1 MGESQEDIKGA
12 NMLGCEIS
20 EDMRDPLRPILQMC
34 KWHHPDENM
43 DILHKA
49 YKRAVK
55 QHTGQRRKSG
65 EPYIIH
71 PLAVAQIL
79 ADLGMGPIVV
89 AAGLLHDTV
98 EDTDYTLEECR
109 ADFGDTVAG
118 LVDGVTKISNM
129 EYGESAQAETI
140 RKMVVAMS
148 RDV

>member
-71 PLAVAQIL
+71 PLL
-79 ADLGMGPIVV
+79 
-89 AAGLLHDTV
+89 
-98 EDTDYTLEECR
+98 
-109 ADFGDTVAG
+109 
-118 LVDGVTKISNM
+118 
-129 EYGESAQAETI
+129 
-140 RKMVVAMS
+140 
-148 RDV
+148 